1 MILWHKH
8 SRRWLSRRIRYID
21 LVHDVILHHMWL
33 SLCDVMWYQCYK
45 EIDSLLCPILLFISV
60 AFHRKMIRFITSD
73 LHYSDKEWLRKTLL
87 SILISY
93 ILHFS
98 PLHTHFTCTPYLT
111 STTSHVP
118 SFLPSPPLP
127 PPSRISPYT
136 LLPHVPPLLST
147 LTWSSTDQLP
157 LPVCPAHWTGQS
169 RRLSVTRDNTLLC
182 HWRNNHVEE
191 WRDPRHWVCPCG
203 VRISCVCEV

>member
-98 PLHTHFTCTPYLT
+98 PLHTHFTYTLYLT

-118 SFLPSPPLP
+118 SFLPP
-127 PPSRISPYT
+127 PPTTYFTLYLTTTCTSSPLHPNLILNRST
-136 LLPHVPPLLST
+136 PITSVPGSL
-147 LTWSSTDQLP
+147 D
-157 LPVCPAHWTGQS
+157 WT
-169 RRLSVTRDNTLLC
+169 VETALC
-182 HWRNNHVEE
+182 Y
-191 WRDPRHWVCPCG
+191 
-203 VRISCVCEV
+203 